1 MEMVKAHCTTC
12 DDDPRVFGACEDT
25 EVVGLEWL
33 VVAPI
38 PSQAS
43 G

>member
-1 MEMVKAHCTTC
+1 VC
-12 DDDPRVFGACEDT
+12 GACKDT

-38 PSQAS
+38 PSQAF